1 MPKVEQDRL
10 RDFVSLLKRAHGDL
24 QAIVQEATEKR
35 KETASGLEGTD
46 PTAHAEEAVREVDR
60 GADLSSDQAYGLEA
74 IIDAEIRPAINIVNG
89 SFTSTHPLW
98 TKLSSDQTLKS
109 RIEKVIPS
117 VGRIGLPGN
126 RRFPYAGTGFVVG
139 KGLLMT
145 NRHVAEIF
153 CRGLG
158 TKFIEFLPNA
168 KADIDFL
175 RELDGPPNPKTLAIR
190 KTVMVHPYWDM
201 AILQVD
207 GLEDDHPVLEMSLQ
221 DARQLPEGYEIFVV
235 GYPAFDPRNPASE
248 QQKLYDGNYGIKRLQ
263 PGALHGSVNAASFGK
278 TVAAAAHDCSTLGGN
293 SGSAMFDLTNGQVLG
308 LHFGGQYHQKNYA
321 VPSFELSRDSRV
333 VDAGVKFFGD
343 EAKGGTGDWA
353 GWWKRA
359 DETEAAS
366 EPSPTAPSA
375 PLHAPS
381 GASPAPP
388 PPSPPSPP
396 STDAPFQTVLAD
408 GTVRLEIPLVITVTL
423 GRPKG
428 VAVETPA
435 SHAES
440 VEDFTEALREPF
452 RDSKYDDRKG
462 YDPDFLNEGTQGES
476 ALQVPLPRAADPD
489 ILAWTNSGENVLKYE
504 HFSIAIH
511 QKRRIALFTAS
522 NVVATPELK
531 KPEAGK
537 DYSRRGLSGLGPNDQ
552 EKWFPDPRID
562 ARFQLPDVF
571 YNKDRKAFDKGHI
584 VRRDDVAW
592 GKTYDELRRA
602 NGDTYHVTNCSPQVK
617 EFNRSNLGDA
627 NWGDLENNVLSEAA
641 SERLCVFAGPVLTDN
656 DRVFTGVGDG
666 ATVLKARIPE
676 KFWKIVVARTA
687 DGCATFGFM
696 LEQDLS
702 DVEWEYTPSDELV
715 PFMYPIS
722 DITDMTGVRFGS
734 IVLDN
739 DQYSTTRG
747 VNVSLRSGAKRK
759 RKPKR
764 S

>member
-1 MPKVEQDRL
+1 
-10 RDFVSLLKRAHGDL
+10 
-24 QAIVQEATEKR
+24 
-35 KETASGLEGTD
+35 
-46 PTAHAEEAVREVDR
+46 
-60 GADLSSDQAYGLEA
+60 
-74 IIDAEIRPAINIVNG
+74 
-89 SFTSTHPLW
+89 
-98 TKLSSDQTLKS
+98 
-109 RIEKVIPS
+109 
-117 VGRIGLPGN
+117 
-126 RRFPYAGTGFVVG
+126 
-139 KGLLMT
+139 MT

-153 CRGLG
+153 SRGLG
-158 TKFIEFLPNA
+158 TKFIEFLPDA
-168 KADIDFL
+168 KADVDFL
-175 RELDGPPNPKTLAIR
+175 RELNGPPDPKTLAIR
-190 KTVMVHPYWDM
+190 KTVMIHPYWDM

-207 GLEDDHPVLEMSLQ
+207 GLDDDHPILEMSLQ
-221 DARQLPEGYEIFVV
+221 DARQLPEGHEIFVV

-248 QQKLYDGNYGIKRLQ
+248 QQKLFDGNYGVKRLQ

-293 SGSAMFDLTNGQVLG
+293 SGSAVFDLTNGQVVG

-333 VDAGVKFFGD
+333 VDAGVKFSGD
-343 EAKGGTGDWA
+343 GAKGGTGDWA

-359 DETEAAS
+359 DETEATSAAQ
-366 EPSPTAPSA
+366 PPAPSA
-375 PLHAPS
+375 PLQSPS
-381 GASPAPP
+381 SAAPP
-388 PPSPPSPP
+388 PPTSPATTGAPS
-396 STDAPFQTVLAD
+396 QTVLSD
-408 GTVRLEIPLVITVTL
+408 GSVRLEIPLVITVTL
-423 GRPKG
+423 GRPKDAPI
-428 VAVETPA
+428 VAPSPQV
-435 SHAES
+435 ES
-440 VEDFTEALREPF
+440 VEEYTEALREPF
-452 RDSKYDDRKG
+452 RDSSYDDRKG
-462 YDPDFLNEGTQGES
+462 YDPDFLNEGIHGEI

-489 ILAWTNSGENVLKYE
+489 ILAPINSGESILKYE
-504 HFSIAIH
+504 HFSIALH

-571 YNKDRKAFDKGHI
+571 YNKDRQAFDKGHI

-592 GKTYDELRRA
+592 GQTYAELRRA

-656 DRVFTGVGDG
+656 DRIFTGVGDG
-666 ATVLKARIPE
+666 SAVLKARIPE

-687 DGCATFGFM
+687 EGCASFGFL

-722 DITDMTGVRFGS
+722 DISDMTGVRFSS
-734 IVLDN
+734 IVVDN

>member
-24 QAIVQEATEKR
+24 QPIVQEAAEKR
-35 KETASGLEGTD
+35 RETASGLEGTD

-74 IIDAEIRPAINIVNG
+74 IIDAEIRPAIDIVNG

-98 TKLSSDQTLKS
+98 TKLSSDQTIKT

-153 CRGLG
+153 SRGLG
-158 TKFIEFLPNA
+158 TKFIEFLPDA
-168 KADIDFL
+168 KADVDFL
-175 RELDGPPNPKTLAIR
+175 RELNGPPNPKTLAIR
-190 KTVMVHPYWDM
+190 KTVMIHPYWDM

-221 DARQLPEGYEIFVV
+221 DARQLPEGHEIFVV

-248 QQKLYDGNYGIKRLQ
+248 QQKLFDGNYGIKRLQ

-278 TVAAAAHDCSTLGGN
+278 TMAAAAHDCSTLGGN
-293 SGSAMFDLTNGQVLG
+293 SGSAVFDLTNGQVLG

-321 VPSFELSRDSRV
+321 VPSFELSRDSRIV
-333 VDAGVKFFGD
+333 NAGVRFLGN
-343 EAKGGTGDWA
+343 AQGGAGDWA
-353 GWWKRA
+353 VWWKRA
-359 DETEAAS
+359 DETEATS
-366 EPSPTAPSA
+366 EPSPAAASA
-375 PLHAPS
+375 PLQAPAPAVA
-381 GASPAPP
+381 ASPATACV
-388 PPSPPSPP
+388 PS
-396 STDAPFQTVLAD
+396 QTLLSD
-408 GTVRLEIPLVITVTL
+408 GSVRLEIPLVITVTL
-423 GRPKG
+423 GRPKDTPTEKPPSHTET
-428 VAVETPA
+428 VE
-435 SHAES
+435 E
-440 VEDFTEALREPF
+440 FTEALREPF
-452 RDSKYDDRKG
+452 RDSTYDDRKG
-462 YDPDFLNEGTQGES
+462 YDQDFLNEGAPGEI
-476 ALQVPLPRAADPD
+476 ALQVSLPRAADPE
-489 ILAWTNSGENVLKYE
+489 ILALTNNGENLLKYE

-592 GKTYDELRRA
+592 GGTYAELRRA

-641 SERLCVFAGPVLTDN
+641 SERLCVFAGPVLTDD

-666 ATVLKARIPE
+666 GSVLKARIPG
-676 KFWKIVVARTA
+676 KFWKIVIARTA
-687 DGCATFGFM
+687 DGCAAFGFI

-715 PFMYPIS
+715 PFMYPVS
-722 DITDMTGVRFGS
+722 DITDLTGVRFGS
-734 IVLDN
+734 IVVDN